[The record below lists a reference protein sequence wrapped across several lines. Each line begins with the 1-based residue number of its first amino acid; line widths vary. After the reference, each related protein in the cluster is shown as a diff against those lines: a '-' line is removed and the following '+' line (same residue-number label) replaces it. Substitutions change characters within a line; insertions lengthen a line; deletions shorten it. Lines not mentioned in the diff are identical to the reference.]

1 VTDALLSLLPAWD
14 RLTAPEHHRL
24 LVEPLRRVEIDE
36 LVIHDDDLP
45 QLDGATV
52 IWAWREASADGERFV
67 VRAARIEERRATPY
81 LVRAARLRVQR
92 PDPSLARLLAIDP
105 ADPPASVHWSGHPR
119 HMERP
124 PRHIA
129 CICRLTSSER
139 VYQAIHDGWHSVD
152 EVKRAT
158 EAGFGQC
165 QGRRCVALLAH
176 KLDLE
181 TDEPRGNIT
190 SRPPLVPVPASVL
203 AAFAGDEPAA
213 GA

>member
-1 VTDALLSLLPAWD
+1 MTDALLSLLPAWD
-14 RLTAPEHHRL
+14 RLTAPEGHRL
-24 LVEPLRRVEIDE
+24 VVEPLRRVELDE
-36 LVIHDDDLP
+36 LVITDDDLP

-52 IWAWREASADGERFV
+52 IWAWRDDAADRWV
-67 VRAARIEERRATPY
+67 VRAARIDTGRAHPL
-81 LVRAARLRVQR
+81 LVRAERLRVQR
-92 PDPSLARLLAIDP
+92 PDPSLARLLGIDP
-105 ADPPASVHWSGHPR
+105 ADPPPSVHWAGHPR

-139 VYQAIHDGWHSVD
+139 VYQAIHDGWRTVD

-165 QGRRCVALLAH
+165 QGRRCVALVAH
-176 KLDLE
+176 RLDLE
-181 TDEPRGNIT
+181 PDEPRGNIT

-203 AAFAGDEPAA
+203 AAFAGE
-213 GA
+213 